1 MRRQSGISWV
11 SGLTVGCVDNGLGAS
26 YLHCVSRGQEYRRGE
41 WSNLFKELE
50 EEKRWKGKMGT
61 KSQLQSSNRVPPCL
75 KSDTPAA
82 NMQEFLQQ
90 TLRDFASFVPH
101 LGNKG
106 QFASLE
112 NLRESKRHIEHVGD
126 VLDLLAASQRQT

>member
-1 MRRQSGISWV
+1 MVEFVQRM
-11 SGLTVGCVDNGLGAS
+11 D
-26 YLHCVSRGQEYRRGE
+26 
-41 WSNLFKELE
+41 
-50 EEKRWKGKMGT
+50 EEKRWKEEMGT
-61 KSQLQSSNRVPPCL
+61 RSQLQSSKRVAQDLCL

-82 NMQEFLQQ
+82 NMQKFLQQ
-90 TLRDFASFVPH
+90 ILRDFASFVPH

-112 NLRESKRHIEHVGD
+112 NLHESKRHIEHVGD